1 MWGKNKMHLKRQK
14 APKNW
19 PIHRKGTKY
28 VIRPNFNLQKG
39 IPILII
45 LRDMLKLAQNRREVK
60 KALHLKQ
67 IMLNNKTVKNEKNSA
82 FLFDTLTIIPLKKFY
97 RIDLLKKGKFKL
109 EEIKET
115 EANQKVS
122 KVVNKKILKNKK
134 VQLNLFDGN
143 NFISDIKCNINDSAL
158 IDFKEKKIKKCL
170 PLKEKARAIIF
181 AGKHSGVN
189 GIIDKIKQER
199 KMISLI
205 TNKEKINVLIKQV
218 MVIE

>member
-1 MWGKNKMHLKRQK
+1 MHLKRQK

-19 PIHRKGTKY
+19 SIHRKGTKY
-28 VIRPNFNLQKG
+28 GVRPNFDLQKG

-45 LRDMLKLAQNRREVK
+45 LRDMLKIAQNRREVK

-67 IMLNNKTVKNEKNSA
+67 ILLNNKIIKEEKNSA
-82 FLFDTLTIIPLKKFY
+82 LLFDTLVIAPLKKFY

-122 KVVNKKILKNKK
+122 KLVNKKILKNKK
-134 VQLNLFDGN
+134 VQLNLLDGN
-143 NFISDIKCNINDSAL
+143 NFISDIECKINDSVL

-170 PLKEKARAIIF
+170 PLKEKAKAVIF
-181 AGKHSGVN
+181 AGKHAGER
-189 GIIDKIKQER
+189 GIIEEINQDRKRVSLTTDKG
-199 KMISLI
+199 
-205 TNKEKINVLIKQV
+205 KINVLTKQLV
-218 MVIE
+218 VVE

>member
-1 MWGKNKMHLKRQK
+1 MHLKRQK

-28 VIRPNFNLQKG
+28 VVRPNFNLQKG

-45 LRDMLKLAQNRREVK
+45 LRDMLKIAQNRREVK

-67 IMLNNKTVKNEKNSA
+67 ILLNNKIIKEEKNSA
-82 FLFDTLTIIPLKKFY
+82 LLFDTLAIAPLKKFY

-122 KVVNKKILKNKK
+122 KLVNKKILKNKK
-134 VQLNLFDGN
+134 VQLNLLDGN
-143 NFISDIKCNINDSAL
+143 NFISDIECKINDSVL

-170 PLKEKARAIIF
+170 PLKEKAKAVIF
-181 AGKHSGVN
+181 AGKHTGER
-189 GIIDKIKQER
+189 GIIEEINQDRKRVSLTTDKG
-199 KMISLI
+199 
-205 TNKEKINVLIKQV
+205 KINVLTKQLV
-218 MVIE
+218 VVE